1 MLELQLSSKSQTEH
15 VDVINTDTTAGP
27 PINATDW
34 TMHFDMPQ
42 ADWNETLESASE
54 TVDQAGWQDNG
65 IQSQLQQTLI
75 QPEEIAI
82 VSLRDGKATNEILDS
97 TGLSHLMKLDL

>member
-82 VSLRDGKATNEILDS
+82 VSL
-97 TGLSHLMKLDL
+97 